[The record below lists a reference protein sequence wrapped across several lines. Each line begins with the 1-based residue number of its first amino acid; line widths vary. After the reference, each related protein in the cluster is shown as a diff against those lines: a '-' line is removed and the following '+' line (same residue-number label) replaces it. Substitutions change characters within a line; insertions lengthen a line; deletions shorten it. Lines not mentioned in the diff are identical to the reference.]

1 MMNRTINEIQ
11 KYSLE
16 DAFNI
21 INSIIN
27 NQKEKYE
34 NTINT
39 MSQKI
44 DELKL
49 EIEQLKEENKK
60 YKNKIFQL
68 QNQFYSLSK
77 TFYQLN
83 EAPNTKL
90 LTEDNQNT
98 FNNIRNGIS
107 QSLNI
112 SDTNTF
118 TDNNNYINNS
128 IINTNKKKL
137 DLNNSIKQQLFNKK
151 LIKKINSK
159 SFTNNKIIGPIKL
172 ANKKYIKPTFSD
184 SLNDLN
190 SNYLKEQN
198 KTITSNINNERNF
211 KNFDLGNYTYQK
223 ENTQKEKFNI
233 IERRIKNMK
242 NGLNIYK
249 TGRNRFHDDNSYF
262 RTKYDTYSINNT
274 QHRKI
279 FDSIKGNNNFN

>member
-128 IINTNKKKL
+128 IIN
-137 DLNNSIKQQLFNKK
+137 S
-151 LIKKINSK
+151 
-159 SFTNNKIIGPIKL
+159 
-172 ANKKYIKPTFSD
+172 
-184 SLNDLN
+184 
-190 SNYLKEQN
+190 
-198 KTITSNINNERNF
+198 
-211 KNFDLGNYTYQK
+211 
-223 ENTQKEKFNI
+223 
-233 IERRIKNMK
+233 RIK
-242 NGLNIYK
+242 
-249 TGRNRFHDDNSYF
+249 
-262 RTKYDTYSINNT
+262 
-274 QHRKI
+274 
-279 FDSIKGNNNFN
+279 